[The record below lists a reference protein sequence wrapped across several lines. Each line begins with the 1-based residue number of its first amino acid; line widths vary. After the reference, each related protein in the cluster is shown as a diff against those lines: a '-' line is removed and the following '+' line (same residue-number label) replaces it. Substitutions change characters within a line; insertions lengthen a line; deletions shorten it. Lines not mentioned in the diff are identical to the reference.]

1 MSFISAAVMSS
12 DSTTGH
18 GQFEFSQMDR
28 EETYLIRSIS
38 PEQVANWFKKNIV
51 PWQIPG
57 ILRNWRMNIVQ
68 GQMSDMPLAKFLDHL
83 KRFMREAAN
92 QHDRD
97 AAQYIYEDIVRN
109 DLMPRRMHAVRRAE
123 TKDPVFQNA
132 A

>member
-1 MSFISAAVMSS
+1 MSFISTAVMSA

-38 PEQVANWFKKNIV
+38 PEQVANWFKKTIV
-51 PWQIPG
+51 PWQVLG
-57 ILRNWRMNIVQ
+57 ILRNWRLNIVQ
-68 GQMSDMPLAKFLDHL
+68 GQMSDIPLDKFLDHL
-83 KRFMREAAN
+83 KSFMREAAN

-97 AAQYIYEDIVRN
+97 AAQYIYEDIVRH
-109 DLMPRRMHAVRRAE
+109 DLMPRRMQAE
-123 TKDPVFQNA
+123 HRVETREPVFDRA